1 MQPPRRIRKLFTGE
15 APADR
20 EGVRTLME
28 KLAREGD
35 QAGHTDVRLIPQM
48 REAVMERVER
58 TSLRTAA
65 REIGM
70 SPSGLK
76 KFLDG
81 NMPYTKTIHRLR
93 AWYVHHAADRQAETS
108 DEAAF
113 AAFGVLVHDLPSG
126 MQSQTV
132 EAMLH
137 CIEQGY
143 VTTRRPVPAWVTQM
157 RQHYG
162 IPPRD

>member
-1 MQPPRRIRKLFTGE
+1 MAPKDGE
-15 APADR
+15 SLRA
-20 EGVRTLME
+20 LMAE
-28 KLAREGD
+28 LAREGETAS
-35 QAGHTDVRLIPQM
+35 QSEQRLIPQL
-48 REAVMERVER
+48 RAAVAERVER
-58 TSLRTAA
+58 TSLRSAA

-70 SPSGLK
+70 SPTGLK

-93 AWYVHHAADRQAETS
+93 AWYVHHAADRQEETS
-108 DEAAF
+108 GEAAF
-113 AAFGVLVHDLPSG
+113 SAFGVLVHDLPPG
-126 MQSQTV
+126 TQSQTV

-143 VTTRRPVPAWVTQM
+143 LTTRRPVPAWVRQL

-162 IPPRD
+162 VPPRD

>member
-15 APADR
+15 APGDP
-20 EGVRTLME
+20 EGVRALME
-28 KLAREGD
+28 KLAIEGD
-35 QAGHTDVRLIPQM
+35 EGGTLDVRLIPQM

-93 AWYVHHAADRQAETS
+93 RWYLQHAAQAREELS
-108 DEAAF
+108 DEDAYAALR
-113 AAFGVLVHDLPSG
+113 VLVYDLPASI
-126 MQSQTV
+126 QAQTV
-132 EAMLH
+132 DAMLH
-137 CIEQGY
+137 CMEQSY
-143 VTTRRPVPAWVTQM
+143 IRTRRDVPPWVAEM
-157 RQHYG
+157 RDRYG
-162 IPPRD
+162 IPQG

>member
-1 MQPPRRIRKLFTGE
+1 MEPPRRLRKLLAGT
-15 APADR
+15 APTDGASLR
-20 EGVRTLME
+20 ALMAE
-28 KLAREGD
+28 LARAGETEA
-35 QAGHTDVRLIPQM
+35 QAEQRLIPQL
-48 REAVMERVER
+48 RAAVAERVER
-58 TSLRTAA
+58 TSLRNAA

-70 SPSGLK
+70 SPTGLK

-93 AWYVHHAADRQAETS
+93 AWYVHHAADRQEETS

-113 AAFGVLVHDLPSG
+113 AALGVLVHAIPSAT
-126 MQSQTV
+126 QAQTV

-143 VTTRRPVPAWVTQM
+143 AGTRRPVPAWVAQLR
-157 RQHYG
+157 RQYG
-162 IPPRD
+162 VPPRD

>member
-1 MQPPRRIRKLFTGE
+1 MQPPRRFRKLFAGMAPTDGDSLRALMAELAQEGE
-15 APADR
+15 TASQS
-20 EGVRTLME
+20 E
-28 KLAREGD
+28 
-35 QAGHTDVRLIPQM
+35 QRLIPQL
-48 REAVMERVER
+48 RAAVAERVER
-58 TSLRTAA
+58 TSLRSAA

-70 SPSGLK
+70 SPTGLK

-93 AWYVHHAADRQAETS
+93 AWYVHHAADRQEETS

-113 AAFGVLVHDLPSG
+113 AAFAVLVHDLPPG

-143 VTTRRPVPAWVTQM
+143 VTTRRPVPAWVIQM

>member
-1 MQPPRRIRKLFTGE
+1 MAPTDGE
-15 APADR
+15 SLRA
-20 EGVRTLME
+20 LMAE
-28 KLAREGD
+28 LAREGENAS
-35 QAGHTDVRLIPQM
+35 QQEQRLIPQL
-48 REAVMERVER
+48 RAAVAERVER
-58 TSLRTAA
+58 TSLRSAA

-70 SPSGLK
+70 SPTGLK

-93 AWYVHHAADRQAETS
+93 AWYVHHAADRQEVTS
-108 DEAAF
+108 DDDAF
-113 AAFGVLVHDLPSG
+113 AALRVLVHDLPPG
-126 MQSQTV
+126 TQSQTV

-143 VTTRRPVPAWVTQM
+143 VITRRPVPAWVEQM
-157 RQHYG
+157 RRHYG

>member
-1 MQPPRRIRKLFTGE
+1 MQPPRRLRKFFGGM
-15 APADR
+15 APTDGDSLRA
-20 EGVRTLME
+20 LME
-28 KLAREGD
+28 ELAREGETASESE
-35 QAGHTDVRLIPQM
+35 QRLIPQL
-48 REAVMERVER
+48 RAAVAERVER
-58 TSLRTAA
+58 TSLRSAA

-70 SPSGLK
+70 SPTGLK

-93 AWYVHHAADRQAETS
+93 AWYVHHAADRQEETS
-108 DEAAF
+108 DDAAF
-113 AAFGVLVHDLPSG
+113 AAFGVLVHDLPPG
-126 MQSQTV
+126 TQAQTV

-143 VTTRRPVPAWVTQM
+143 ARSRRPVPAWLAQLR
-157 RQHYG
+157 RQYG